1 MRQSGLPCPR
11 NNFRCNKDK
20 HFSPIISCA
29 LEEKFKTGHPNSRF
43 HYGCW
48 FWGSVYYF
56 LKIYFKNLCIDFGC
70 AGFQLQHMG
79 PSLFVEARES
89 LVAACTLLI
98 VACGIQFPDQG
109 WNPGP
114 CIGSSESLP
123 LDHKGGPEFTIIIII
138 TNFFLSLPCSLWV
151 LGFPSGS
158 DGKESACSAGDMGS
172 IPGLGG
178 PPGVGN
184 GELFQLSCL
193 EESMDRGA
201 WWAAVHR
208 ATKTER

>member
-1 MRQSGLPCPR
+1 MGSSSLTRDGIQVP
-11 NNFRCNKDK
+11 
-20 HFSPIISCA
+20 A
-29 LEEKFKTGHPNSRF
+29 LGARSLSHWTTRG
-43 HYGCW
+43 
-48 FWGSVYYF
+48 V
-56 LKIYFKNLCIDFGC
+56 
-70 AGFQLQHMG
+70 
-79 PSLFVEARES
+79 PSS
-89 LVAACTLLI
+89 LLLLLLI
-98 VACGIQFPDQG
+98 FFCHYHAAYGI
-109 WNPGP
+109 
-114 CIGSSESLP
+114 
-123 LDHKGGPEFTIIIII
+123 
-138 TNFFLSLPCSLWV
+138 

-184 GELFQLSCL
+184 GELLQFSCL